1 MCGELKVKGVHIDGG
16 YREYIAVKE
25 DDCYLLPDDLSDEDA
40 VMIEP
45 TTIAVQCLS
54 RAQIE
59 KEDTVLL
66 IGAGALGSSILKIL
80 KLHAPKKIIV
90 SDIEDSKLEE
100 ALKNGATDVI
110 NSKHE
115 DVSEKCHELT
125 EGYGV
130 TLTIDAACVKGS
142 LLTALKATGNA
153 GRVITMGFSVAPDEI
168 NQFLITSKELDV
180 RGSRLQNGKFQ
191 EVIDLVK
198 EGKIDLKGSISHKF
212 YFEDAQKAFDF
223 VDTKDPSIRKIVLTF
238 EK

>member
-1 MCGELKVKGVHIDGG
+1 MK
-16 YREYIAVKE
+16 
-25 DDCYLLPDDLSDEDA
+25 
-40 VMIEP
+40 
-45 TTIAVQCLS
+45 TQ
-54 RAQIE
+54 
-59 KEDTVLL
+59 
-66 IGAGALGSSILKIL
+66 
-80 KLHAPKKIIV
+80 
-90 SDIEDSKLEE
+90 KLEE

-125 EGYGV
+125 DGYGV

-198 EGKIDLKGSISHKF
+198 EGKIDLKGSIISIKF
-212 YFEDAQKAFDF
+212 YLKMHRKAFDF